1 MDGQGVAKSFS
12 ADPSTLEKELREIH
26 REARTAAAQKNDR
39 SGADEDD
46 MVIRG
51 ATTPITWLRTSSGR
65 GSQRS

>member
-1 MDGQGVAKSFS
+1 MDGQGVAKSFN
-12 ADPSTLEKELREIH
+12 ADLSTLEKELREIH

-51 ATTPITWLRTSSGR
+51 K
-65 GSQRS
+65 